1 MINTEYQFMVN
12 FKLPNTLT
20 QDFMDLVPFQRMA
33 INKLFEEG
41 NLVNYALSLEN
52 SKLWAVFSAKSELE
66 VMDMIAD
73 LPLTPYM
80 KVEINMLT
88 FYNDAKTQIP
98 KFSMN

>member
-1 MINTEYQFMVN
+1 MINTEYHYMVD
-12 FKLPNTLT
+12 FRLPSVLP

-41 NLVNYALSLEN
+41 KLVNYALSLEN
-52 SKLWAVFSAKSELE
+52 LKLWAIFSANSELQ
-66 VMDMIAD
+66 VMDMISD

-80 KVEINMLT
+80 QVEISLLT
-88 FYNDAKTQIP
+88 SYNDAPTDVP